1 MAANEAIV
9 LDERGVDGTPG
20 LRVVMDVD
28 NRLISVRLIHEGQ
41 TIAGVRTECGKTA
54 LGAFYHPFAQI
65 DGAADTLAE
74 LHAQL
79 AGAAAPAAPGAPAGD
94 GDVPEGGDLRELPRN
109 EEDGA

>member
-79 AGAAAPAAPGAPAGD
+79 AGAAAPAAPARD
-94 GDVPEGGDLRELPRN
+94 DDVPEGGDLRELPRRD